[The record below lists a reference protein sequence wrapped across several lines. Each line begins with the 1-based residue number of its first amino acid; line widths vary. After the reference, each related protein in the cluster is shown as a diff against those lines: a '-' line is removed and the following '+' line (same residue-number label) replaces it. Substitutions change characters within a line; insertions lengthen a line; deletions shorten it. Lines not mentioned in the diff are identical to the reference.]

1 MKEKIY
7 TIPVNEAFDQNGECP
22 LCALHKKLES
32 DTLNYMLGSSYMEED
47 VRAETDKYGF
57 CKDHYLRMFQAG
69 NRLGLALMLHTHL
82 KKINKDLD
90 KLLDEEL
97 KGSGQKK
104 GLFKKDT
111 DGSALCDFITE
122 TSETCYACSRME
134 STMKSYM
141 DTILFLWKTE
151 PDFRK
156 RVADSK
162 GFCLEHLRDIL
173 EKGKK
178 KLSANDYKAL
188 VETVVPIQKDNFKR
202 VEDEIDWFIKKFD
215 YRFQDEPWKNSKD
228 AVERAILKI
237 ASTSTDEVEKIR

>member
-32 DTLNYMLGSSYMEED
+32 DTLNYILGSSYMEED

-57 CKDHYLRMFQAG
+57 CKDHFRQMFQAG

-82 KKINKDLD
+82 KKINKDID

-97 KGSGQKK
+97 KNSGQKK
-104 GLFKKDT
+104 GLFKKES
-111 DGSALCDFITE
+111 SALCDYITE
-122 TSETCYACSRME
+122 TSETCYACMHTE
-134 STMKSYM
+134 NTMKHYL

-156 RVADSK
+156 RIADSK
-162 GFCLEHLRDIL
+162 GFCLEHLGDIL
-173 EKGKK
+173 KEGRK
-178 KLSANDYKAL
+178 KLNSADYKAL
-188 VETVVPIQKDNFKR
+188 TETLVPIQKENFKR
-202 VEDEIDWFIKKFD
+202 IEDELDWFIRKFD

-228 AVERAILKI
+228 AVERAIIKV
-237 ASTSTDEVEKIR
+237 ASTSTDEPEKIR